1 MKENVKSAENKSE
14 NPLITMVVPVYNVSP
29 YLRCCLDSIQEQSY
43 QNLEILLIDDGST
56 DDSAKICRE
65 YCNQDPRFQLIK
77 QEHHGLGPARNT
89 GLDLAKGNYICFVD
103 ADDYLHPDFVR
114 ILYENLMICQADFS
128 VCRFEPFKGDV
139 PEDVTKETSKQNNE
153 LLVLDQLGL
162 LNALLKDDR
171 DDRVTTM
178 VAWNKL
184 VPVDW
189 LKGFHFVNKWHE
201 DQFMINEY
209 VRRCRKAV
217 FTSAVLYEYRKR
229 PDSIMGGRNSMDLRH
244 LDDLEAHR
252 QRIWYFYRPK
262 YRMEWENLFKAD
274 LKTQLSW
281 YTHFYDNKNAK
292 FLKKQFYPFY
302 TWSFRQYLLTGGM
315 FRLNKL
321 NLQFFIFRM
330 SPRLYMFLKKL
341 VKVFQD

>member
-1 MKENVKSAENKSE
+1 MKENEKSEENQRE
-14 NPLITMVVPVYNVSP
+14 NPLITVTVPVYNVSA
-29 YLRCCLDSIQEQSY
+29 YLRCCLNSIKEQSY

-65 YCNQDPRFQLIK
+65 YCDQDPRFRLIQ
-77 QEHHGLGPARNT
+77 QENQGLGPARNT
-89 GLDLAKGNYICFVD
+89 GLRNAKGKYICFVD
-103 ADDYLHPDFVR
+103 ADDCLHPDFVR
-114 ILYENLMICQADFS
+114 ILYENLITYEADLS
-128 VCRFEPFKGDV
+128 ICRFESYEGET
-139 PEDVTKETSKQNNE
+139 PEDLSGETSKQNNE
-153 LLVLDQLGL
+153 VLVLNQLGL
-162 LNALLKDDR
+162 LNALLKDDP
-171 DDRVTTM
+171 VTTT

-184 VPVDW
+184 IAVDW
-189 LKGFHFVNKWHE
+189 LNGFHFENKWHE

-217 FTSAVLYEYRKR
+217 FTSAVLYEYREL
-229 PDSIMGGRNSMDLRH
+229 PDSIMGKGNSMDLRH

-262 YRMEWENLFKAD
+262 YRTEWENLFKAD
-274 LKTQLSW
+274 LETQLFW
-281 YTHFYDNKNAK
+281 YTHFYNNKTAK
-292 FLKKQFYPFY
+292 LLKKQFYPSY
-302 TWSFRQYLLTGGM
+302 AWSFRQYLLAGGL

-341 VKVFQD
+341 LKIFRD